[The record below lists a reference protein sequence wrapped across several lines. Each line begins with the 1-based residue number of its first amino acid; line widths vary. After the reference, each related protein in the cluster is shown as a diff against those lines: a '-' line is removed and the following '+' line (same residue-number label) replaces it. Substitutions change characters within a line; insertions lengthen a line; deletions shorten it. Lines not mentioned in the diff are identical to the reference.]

1 MPYYWSILQEF
12 MATRKDTFL
21 NNKYRRILFIVSAF
35 FLSYLISFIL
45 DPYAYFWQVYFE
57 RSLSD
62 MILEWTITLVFCILV
77 SEASIRIGNKLNDH
91 LPWTERPGR
100 RLIAEAGF
108 NMLAVFIIIG
118 IISVVCY
125 FFPPDDRL
133 FTIRPNYIIERNRGM
148 LQWVVVS
155 SMIAFMMIAINTG
168 NYLIVNWKNTAIK
181 AAELNEVA
189 MEAEL
194 QALKLQIDPH
204 FVFNNLSV
212 LSELILESQQ
222 LGYEYAENFSKIYRY
237 MLVSSRK
244 NTTLLEDELKFL
256 DAYMFLIKNR
266 IGEGVIF
273 EINVSADS
281 RNLYMPPL
289 TLQLLVENALKHNK
303 TSKKD
308 PLRIRIYTTEKN
320 ELVVENA
327 LRPIEKPLDSSGIG
341 IRNIVRRYDL
351 LSQRQPEIY
360 KDENIFQVTIPL
372 IKA

>member
-1 MPYYWSILQEF
+1 

-57 RSLSD
+57 RSLPD

-100 RLIAEAGF
+100 RLMAEAGF

-194 QALKLQIDPH
+194 QALKFQIDPH

-281 RNLYMPPL
+281 RTLYMPPL

-308 PLRIRIYTTEKN
+308 PLRISIYTTEKN

-351 LSQRQPEIY
+351 LSQRQPQIY
-360 KDENIFQVTIPL
+360 KDENLFQVTIPL

>member
-1 MPYYWSILQEF
+1 

-21 NNKYRRILFIVSAF
+21 NNKIRRILFIVSAF
-35 FLSYLISFIL
+35 FLLYLISYVI
-45 DPYAYFWQVYFE
+45 DPYAYFWQVYFDRE
-57 RSLSD
+57 WSD
-62 MILEWTITLVFCILV
+62 MLMEWTVSLVFCILV
-77 SEASIRIGNKLNDH
+77 SEASIRIGNKLNKKI
-91 LPWTERPGR
+91 PWTERPGR
-100 RLIAEAGF
+100 RLIVEASL
-108 NMLAVFIIIG
+108 NLLAILLII
-118 IISVVCY
+118 VVTSIFCY
-125 FFPPDDRL
+125 FFPPDDKL
-133 FTIRPNYIIERNRGM
+133 FSIRPDYIIERNRGL
-148 LQWVVVS
+148 LQWSVVS
-155 SMIAFMMIAINTG
+155 TMIAFMIVAVNTG
-168 NYLIVNWKNTAIK
+168 NYLIVNWKNAAIK

-237 MLVSSRK
+237 MLVSSKK
-244 NTTLLEDELKFL
+244 NTTLLEEELKFL

-273 EINVSADS
+273 EINVSAES
-281 RNLYMPPL
+281 RMLYMPPL

-303 TSKKD
+303 TNKKD
-308 PLRIRIYTTEKN
+308 PLMIRIYTTEKN

-351 LSQRQPEIY
+351 LSQRQPGIY
-360 KDENIFQVTIPL
+360 KDENLFQVTIPL